1 MADLTPPSLPDQ
13 LCAREPIHIPGS
25 IQPHGWM
32 LALNSQTFAV
42 EQLSANWEGLL
53 GKDPA
58 RLVGGSPEAIDAGL
72 AGQVRRMAQKEK
84 AAGSAYRV
92 SLAGQAFDVVQHLSD
107 GAWIV
112 ELEPATGGDFDFVG
126 LQERQGLAVARL
138 QAAGNVADLCQVAAE
153 EMAAICGYDRVM
165 IYRFHPDWHGEVVA
179 EWRQPDMES
188 FLGLHYPASDI
199 PEQARRLYTRNWM
212 RLIVTA
218 DYAPVPLVPALNPR
232 TGQPLDLTHSSLRSV
247 SPIHLQY
254 LRNMGVDGSMSVS
267 LIESGKLWGLVACH
281 HRQPRRL
288 PVGVRLACELI
299 GRVTSALL
307 GAAQRA
313 AVQEARLA
321 AKAARE
327 GFLDQL
333 AEHLDFVQAL
343 TEQSADFLAV
353 MRATSAVV
361 AMESGTRTLGGPLPP
376 ELVQDCLAW
385 LRTQPRTDFVAT
397 DHLAAAVP
405 AAAGHGAHASGLFAV
420 ALTETSEEWLV
431 WFRPEQARLVNWAGN
446 PEKSLQDL
454 TLPIQPRKSFALWT
468 QQVTETS
475 APWTELDQAAA
486 LELRAAVNASI
497 RKRTEH
503 LLRLND
509 ELVRKNSD
517 LNSFAFIASHD
528 LREPLRGVRNI
539 LEFVLEDHTPVL
551 PEQARKD
558 LVMAART
565 SERMHEMLDGLL
577 HYTRIGRAELATKPV
592 PLHEILDRSL
602 ELARPQWGG
611 QQVEVEVAP
620 DLPAVKCDRVMMAEV
635 FTNLFTNAV
644 KYNLSQVKR
653 IEVFARPGEPGNVEI
668 AVRDNGIG
676 IEPRHFND
684 VFTIFR
690 RLHPRDQFR
699 GGIGVGLAVVKSIV
713 ERHGG
718 TIHIES
724 AKNEGATFVITLDT

>member
-1 MADLTPPSLPDQ
+1 MADLTRPSLPEQ

-32 LALNSQTFAV
+32 LALNAETLVV
-42 EQLSANWEGLL
+42 EQLSANWGALL
-53 GKDPA
+53 GGDAA
-58 RLVGGSPEAIDAGL
+58 RFASRPVEEIDGPLAAQIRGMAQVEQAAGAYRATL
-72 AGQVRRMAQKEK
+72 AGQT
-84 AAGSAYRV
+84 
-92 SLAGQAFDVVQHLSD
+92 FDVVQHRSN

-112 ELEPATGGDFDFVG
+112 ELEPAAGDAFDFVG

-138 QAAGNVADLCQVAAE
+138 QAAGNVQELCRVAAS
-153 EMAAICGYDRVM
+153 EMAALCGYDRVM

-179 EWRQPDMES
+179 EWHQPDLEP

-199 PEQARRLYTRNWM
+199 PEQARRLYTQNWM

-218 DYAPVPLVPALNPR
+218 DYKPALLVPTLNPR

-247 SPIHLQY
+247 SPVHLQY

-281 HRQPRRL
+281 HRRPRRL
-288 PVGVRLACELI
+288 PVGVRLACELV

-307 GAAQRA
+307 GAAERA

-343 TEQSADFLAV
+343 TEQSADFLGV
-353 MRATSAVV
+353 MNARSAVV
-361 AMESGTRTLGGPLPP
+361 AMEHGIRTLGEPLPP
-376 ELVQDCLAW
+376 GLAEACLAW
-385 LRTQPRTDFVAT
+385 LRNQPHHDFIAT
-397 DHLAAAVP
+397 DRLADVVP
-405 AAAGHGAHASGLFAV
+405 AAQGHGAGASGLFAI
-420 ALTETSEEWLV
+420 ALTETSDEWLV
-431 WFRPEQARLVNWAGN
+431 WFRQEHSRLVNWAGN
-446 PEKSLQDL
+446 PDKSLQDL
-454 TLPIQPRKSFALWT
+454 ALPIQPRKSFALWT

-475 APWTELDQAAA
+475 APWTDLDEATAI
-486 LELRAAVNASI
+486 ELRAAVNASI

-503 LLRLND
+503 LLRLNE

-539 LEFVLEDHTPVL
+539 LEFIREDHGPAL
-551 PEQARKD
+551 PEQAQQD
-558 LVMAART
+558 LGMAART
-565 SERMHEMLDGLL
+565 AERMHEMLDSLL
-577 HYTRIGRAELATKPV
+577 HYTRIGRAEFATKSA
-592 PLHEILDRSL
+592 PLGEIIDRAL
-602 ELARPQWGG
+602 EMARPQWGRKKVH
-611 QQVEVEVAP
+611 VEVEP
-620 DLPAVKCDRVMMAEV
+620 NLPAVKCDRVMMAEV
-635 FTNLFTNAV
+635 FTNLLTNAV
-644 KYNLSQVKR
+644 KYNLNEEKR
-653 IEVFARPGEPGNVEI
+653 IEIFTRPCPDGVEV

-676 IEPRHFND
+676 IDTRHFND

-690 RLHPRDQFR
+690 RLHPRDQFS
-699 GGIGVGLAVVKSIV
+699 GGLGVGLAVVKSII

-718 TIHIES
+718 TVHVES
-724 AKNEGATFVITLDT
+724 AKNVGTTFVIKLDT